1 MRLRLGFRTRKF
13 KAAASLFAGCALW
26 GVAQARP
33 EWPDVRDT
41 GAMPQ
46 QPIAQ
51 DPEVL
56 SQESKMYDE
65 VGQVIWP
72 GADSA
77 GGEGAALGPSGIWI
91 AHPSLPVPSYVEIT
105 RLDTGRTIVAR
116 VSARPALGRSGALAE
131 MSAGAARQLLLDAVG
146 QAALRVRAANPTD
159 QEKAALRMGQAA
171 GDRMDTPESLLIV
184 LRKKAGTLAAVRTA
198 NRAATEVQPAPK
210 PRVNPPVAS
219 VPAAGPRT
227 EAGPHWV
234 VSDNEDDGSPTQAE
248 QSERAD
254 DGFIVEQAGARRAPP
269 QNPPRWQ
276 RPSPVAQPVYVSGG
290 YYVQVAALS
299 SRWKAQQVARQI
311 DGGIQP
317 AGNLFRVRKGPYP
330 NEAAAR
336 AALGPLAAKG
346 YRDARITR

>member
-1 MRLRLGFRTRKF
+1 MRLRLGFRTKSF
-13 KAAASLFAGCALW
+13 KAAASLLAGCALW

-33 EWPDVRDT
+33 EWPDVSGER
-41 GAMPQ
+41 ALPQ

-56 SQESKMYDE
+56 SQEAKIYDE
-65 VGQVIWP
+65 VGPVIWP

-77 GGEGAALGPSGIWI
+77 VGEGATLGPSGVWI

-131 MSAGAARQLLLDAVG
+131 LSAGAARQLLLDPVG
-146 QAALRVRAANPTD
+146 QAPLRVRAANPTD
-159 QEKAALRMGQAA
+159 QEKAALRMGHVA
-171 GDRMDTPESLLIV
+171 GDRMDTPEALLVV
-184 LRKKAGTLAAVRTA
+184 LRKKAGTQATVKTA
-198 NRAATEVQPAPK
+198 SRAATEVQPAPK
-210 PRVNPPVAS
+210 ARPKAPVAQAS
-219 VPAAGPRT
+219 NVAGPRT
-227 EAGPHWV
+227 DTGTHWV
-234 VSDNEDDGSPTQAE
+234 VTRDEDASGTQAE
-248 QSERAD
+248 LAD
-254 DGFIVEQAGARRAPP
+254 DGFVLEQAGQRRAATPP
-269 QNPPRWQ
+269 APRWQ
-276 RPSPVAQPVYVSGG
+276 RPAPTYASEG

-299 SRWKAQQVARQI
+299 SRWKAQQVAKQI
-311 DGGIQP
+311 GGGVQP

-330 NEAAAR
+330 SEAAAR

>member
-1 MRLRLGFRTRKF
+1 MRLRLGFRTKTF
-13 KAAASLFAGCALW
+13 TAAASLLAGCALW

-33 EWPDVRDT
+33 DWPDVSGDR
-41 GAMPQ
+41 AVPQ

-56 SQESKMYDE
+56 SQEAKMYDE
-65 VGQVIWP
+65 VGQVVWP

-77 GGEGAALGPSGIWI
+77 VGEGATLGPSGVWI

-131 MSAGAARQLLLDAVG
+131 LSPGAARQLLLDPVG
-146 QAALRVRAANPTD
+146 QAPLRIRAANPTD
-159 QEKAALRMGQAA
+159 QEKAALRMGQVA
-171 GDRMDTPESLLIV
+171 GDRMDTPEALLIV
-184 LRKKAGTLAAVRTA
+184 LRKKAGAQAAVKTA
-198 NRAATEVQPAPK
+198 SRAATEVQPSPR
-210 PRVNPPVAS
+210 PRVKA
-219 VPAAGPRT
+219 PAAPAQSNPGPRAST
-227 EAGPHWV
+227 GPHWV
-234 VSDNEDDGSPTQAE
+234 VTGDDDASGPQAE
-248 QSERAD
+248 PFE
-254 DGFIVEQAGARRAPP
+254 DGFVVEQAGQRRATPA
-269 QNPPRWQ
+269 PRWQ
-276 RPSPVAQPVYVSGG
+276 RPAPAPQPTYISEG

-299 SRWKAQQVARQI
+299 SRWKAQQVAKQI
-311 DGGIQP
+311 GGGIQP

-330 NEAAAR
+330 SEAAAR

>member
-1 MRLRLGFRTRKF
+1 M
-13 KAAASLFAGCALW
+13 
-26 GVAQARP
+26 
-33 EWPDVRDT
+33 
-41 GAMPQ
+41 
-46 QPIAQ
+46 AQ

-56 SQESKMYDE
+56 SQEAKMYDE

-72 GADSA
+72 GADTAA
-77 GGEGAALGPSGIWI
+77 GQGAALGPSGVWI

-116 VSARPALGRSGALAE
+116 VSARPALSRSGALAE
-131 MSAGAARQLLLDAVG
+131 LSGGAARQLLLEPVG
-146 QAALRVRAANPTD
+146 QAPLRIRAANPTD

-171 GDRMDTPESLLIV
+171 GDRMDTPESLLVV
-184 LRKKAGTLAAVRTA
+184 LRKKAGTLAAVKTA
-198 NRAATEVQPAPK
+198 SRAATEVQPAPR
-210 PRVNPPVAS
+210 PRVKA
-219 VPAAGPRT
+219 PAAPAQNVAGPRT
-227 EAGPHWV
+227 ETGPHWV
-234 VSDNEDDGSPTQAE
+234 VSRDGDGTGQQADL
-248 QSERAD
+248 SD
-254 DGFIVEQAGARRAPP
+254 DGFVVEQAGQRRASA
-269 QNPPRWQ
+269 NPPSRWQ
-276 RPSPVAQPVYVSGG
+276 RPLPAPQPAYAPLG

-311 DGGIQP
+311 GGGIQP

>member
-1 MRLRLGFRTRKF
+1 MRLRLGFRTKSF
-13 KAAASLFAGCALW
+13 KAAASLLAGCALW

-33 EWPDVRDT
+33 EWPDVSGER
-41 GAMPQ
+41 ALPQ

-56 SQESKMYDE
+56 SQEAKMYDE
-65 VGQVIWP
+65 VGPVIWP

-77 GGEGAALGPSGIWI
+77 VGEGATLGPSGVWI

-131 MSAGAARQLLLDAVG
+131 LSAGAARQLLLDPVG
-146 QAALRVRAANPTD
+146 QAPLRVRAANPTD
-159 QEKAALRMGQAA
+159 QEKAALRMGQVA
-171 GDRMDTPESLLIV
+171 GDRMDTPEALLVV
-184 LRKKAGTLAAVRTA
+184 LRKKAGTQATVKTA
-198 NRAATEVQPAPK
+198 SRAATEVQPAPK
-210 PRVNPPVAS
+210 PRAKAS
-219 VPAAGPRT
+219 ASQAPNGAGPRT
-227 EAGPHWV
+227 DTGTHWV
-234 VSDNEDDGSPTQAE
+234 VTGDKDASGQLAE
-248 QSERAD
+248 PAD
-254 DGFIVEQAGARRAPP
+254 DGFVVEQAWQRRAATPP
-269 QNPPRWQ
+269 APRWQ
-276 RPSPVAQPVYVSGG
+276 RPAAAPQPAYVAEG

-299 SRWKAQQVARQI
+299 SRWKAQQVAKQI
-311 DGGIQP
+311 GGGVQP

-330 NEAAAR
+330 SEAAAR